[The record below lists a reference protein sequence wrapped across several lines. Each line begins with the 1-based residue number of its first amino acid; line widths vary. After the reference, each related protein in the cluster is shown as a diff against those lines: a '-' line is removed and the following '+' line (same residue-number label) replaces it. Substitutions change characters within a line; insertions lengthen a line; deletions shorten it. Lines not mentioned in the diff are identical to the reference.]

1 MKNPYLSVVITGRND
16 NYGGDF
22 NERLQGTVHWLAHW
36 VERYKISSELLFV
49 NYNPIIEN
57 AKIEEQINW
66 PKNNAFFKTRIIT
79 VPSEIHEK
87 FIDLTVRK
95 TIPLFEFIAKNIG
108 IRRTKGQFILCTN
121 ADILFSEKIFG
132 RLAKQDLEKGCLYR
146 CSRLDFNTL
155 EVKLTENSNWKVVEE
170 KIKKN
175 VFKFFLQGGTF
186 DLRFPL
192 KLEAR
197 IKILE
202 FLNAKRKSYYRMIAK
217 LPFIEY
223 VPYLPKM
230 FPDELFVF
238 DYHCNA
244 SGDFALMD
252 RDSWLNGGSYP
263 ENTWISTH
271 TDSLHL
277 INVAVSNIRVEVW
290 PYFVYHRDHER
301 RFDFSKK
308 NRDMEKMYQRLLE
321 DTREMLLHRKP
332 ISRNDADW
340 GLKGVELLE
349 TKL

>member
-1 MKNPYLSVVITGRND
+1 MNNPYLSIVITGRND

-22 NERLQGTVHWLAHW
+22 NDRLQGTVQWLAHW
-36 VERYKISSELLFV
+36 IEQYKIFTELLFI
-49 NYNPIIEN
+49 NYNPIAEN
-57 AKIEEQINW
+57 RRMEEQIDW
-66 PKNNAFFKTRIIT
+66 PKDKHFFKTRIIS
-79 VPSEIHEK
+79 VPSDIHEK
-87 FIDLTVRK
+87 FVDPTIRK

-108 IRRTKGQFILCTN
+108 IRRAKGQFILCTN
-121 ADILFSEKIFG
+121 ADILFSEKVFE

-146 CSRLDFNTL
+146 CSRLDFKTIEN
-155 EVKLTENSNWKVVEE
+155 KLKENDNWDLAEE

-186 DLRFPL
+186 DLKFSS
-192 KLEAR
+192 KLESR

-202 FLNAKRKSYYRMIAK
+202 FLNAQRKRYYRIIAK
-217 LPFIEY
+217 VPFIHY

-230 FPDELFVF
+230 FPEELFVF

-252 RDSWLNGGSYP
+252 RNSWLDGGCYP

-277 INVAVSNIRVEVW
+277 INVAVLNIRIKVW

-321 DTREMLLHRKP
+321 DTQKMLLHGKP
-332 ISRNDADW
+332 ISKYNTDW
-340 GLKGVELLE
+340 GLKGIELPE
-349 TKL
+349 TEL